1 MVVDRLLRG
10 AGLDG
15 LEHAQPRWV
24 TVATDDDL
32 STRVEWRSAA
42 PLRLGSRITARWTPP
57 AGTPPGT
64 YRLGVVGAA
73 RGFRRWVSGKNIA
86 VYRGY
91 SSPFEVVEAK
101 DEEEEEKEEETRAE
115 VEVDVEA
122 EDERRAGETV
132 VYRFA

>member
-1 MVVDRLLRG
+1 MTCPRAWSGEAPRRYVWGVESPR
-10 AGLDG
+10 DG
-15 LEHAQPRWV
+15 P
-24 TVATDDDL
+24 
-32 STRVEWRSAA
+32 
-42 PLRLGSRITARWTPP
+42 PP